1 MYKIH
6 TKKTTKL
13 MKDTKGVKEEKDTPC
28 SWIRRPNIVK
38 LSVLPNLNYR
48 LNTNPNQ
55 NPRKL
60 FCGYFK
66 IDSRVYM
73 EKKTIQNVQLNTE
86 EEQSQR
92 TDTTQL
98 HSRLNNNKDDGALE
112 K

>member
-13 MKDTKGVKEEKDTPC
+13 MKDTKGVKEEKDTP
-28 SWIRRPNIVK
+28 NIVK

-48 LNTNPNQ
+48 LNTNPNP